1 VLHGFIFLSPDE
13 IDDVIRD
20 ASLKFQGSRYHLL
33 SQNCNHFTS
42 YLVEKLTGRSAPAWL
57 NRAAGIGLA
66 LPCVVPR
73 EWISPPEFE
82 SQDGE
87 LVNED
92 EDDERTAM
100 LRRQNSNLRA
110 KVSEDEQLRWEEEM
124 DRVSVRAGSSKISSN
139 CVEAPRPITLKN
151 TNGREMPSRERAPRP
166 GR

>member
-1 VLHGFIFLSPDE
+1 MFLSPTE

-20 ASLKFQGSRYHLL
+20 ASLKFQGTRYHLL

-42 YLVEKLTGRSAPAWL
+42 YLVENLTGRSAPAWL
-57 NRAAGIGLA
+57 NRAAGIELA

-92 EDDERTAM
+92 DDDERTAI
-100 LRRQNSNLRA
+100 LRRQSGSMRA

-124 DRVSVRAGSSKISSN
+124 DQVSLRAGSSKSN
-139 CVEAPRPITLKN
+139 SKCGEATRPGTLN
-151 TNGREMPSRERAPRP
+151 TGRRGMRPTERTPLPSR
-166 GR
+166 

>member
-1 VLHGFIFLSPDE
+1 M
-13 IDDVIRD
+13 
-20 ASLKFQGSRYHLL
+20 
-33 SQNCNHFTS
+33 
-42 YLVEKLTGRSAPAWL
+42 
-57 NRAAGIGLA
+57 
-66 LPCVVPR
+66 VPR

-100 LRRQNSNLRA
+100 LRRQNSNMRA
-110 KVSEDEQLRWEEEM
+110 KVNEDEQLRWEEEM
-124 DRVSVRAGSSKISSN
+124 DRVSVRAGSSKNSSK

-151 TNGREMPSRERAPRP
+151 TSGRQMPPSERAPLP